1 MTAIRSLS
9 VRGLSRMERLSDL
22 NAADDAQAQALVSPL
37 IERAPHVARK
47 VARARPFASIEA
59 LALAIRRELHGLNEA
74 ERIALFRS
82 HPELAPDDP
91 LSMTRESRGEQGRL
105 DLTSADNSHRARLVE
120 LNAAYRARF
129 GFPFITALVRHPD
142 MTSVLGEFERRLA
155 ADRAAEIET
164 ALEQVA
170 AVSLSRLHAAFGPSA
185 PAGAN
190 REG

>member
-1 MTAIRSLS
+1 MSLL
-9 VRGLSRMERLSDL
+9 GDL
-22 NAADDAQAQALVSPL
+22 NAANDAQAFELVSPL

-105 DLTSADNSHRARLVE
+105 DLTSADNRHRARLAD

-129 GFPFITALVRHPD
+129 GFPFITALVRHAD
-142 MTSVLGEFERRLA
+142 MASVLGEFERRLA

-164 ALEQVA
+164 ALGEVA
-170 AVSLSRLHAAFGPSA
+170 TVSLSRLRAAFGDA
-185 PAGAN
+185 EPAGAGADG
-190 REG
+190 EG